1 MIEMRITEE
10 QMTYLLK
17 EFLRQYQGDFTHVT
31 FDPGEANGQEGLS
44 VNFHFGE
51 HSIPTETSRS
61 RDEDDIPTSVSPIS
75 IPWPDFGSGSTPS
88 STPDFGGF
96 GGGASGGAG
105 ASGGW

>member
-1 MIEMRITEE
+1 MTEMRISED

-31 FDPGEANGQEGLS
+31 FDPVPGQNGYM

-75 IPWPDFGSGSTPS
+75 IPFPDFGGGSTPS
-88 STPDFGGF
+88 PAPDFGGF